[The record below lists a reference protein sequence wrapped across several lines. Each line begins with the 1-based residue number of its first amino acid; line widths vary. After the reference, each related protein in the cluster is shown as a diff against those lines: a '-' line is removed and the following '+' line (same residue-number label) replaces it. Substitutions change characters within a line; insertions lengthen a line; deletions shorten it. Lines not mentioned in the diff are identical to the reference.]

1 MAPLSSSSALIIHIV
16 AVIIAIIC
24 IIFIAIL
31 PFLATAI
38 WILCT
43 DVWRVMV
50 TNRPN
55 YLIRE
60 KLRKEWNKE
69 ARVEQI
75 RQRTA
80 KEIVRDMIEREG
92 KSEER
97 WFLLL
102 KLVSKQD
109 LVLRSTQNI
118 AQLDNRC

>member
-1 MAPLSSSSALIIHIV
+1 MAPISTSSLLITHIV
-16 AVIIAIIC
+16 AAIIAIIC

-38 WILCT
+38 WIICT
-43 DVWRVMV
+43 DIWRVMV

-97 WFLLL
+97 WFILL

-109 LVLRSTQNI
+109 YCT
-118 AQLDNRC
+118 AG

>member
-16 AVIIAIIC
+16 AAIIAIIC

-38 WILCT
+38 WIICT
-43 DVWRVMV
+43 DIWRVMV

-55 YLIRE
+55 YLMRE
-60 KLRKEWNKE
+60 KMRKEWNRE
-69 ARVEQI
+69 ARVEQV

-80 KEIVRDMIEREG
+80 KQIVRGMIEREG

-102 KLVSKQD
+102 NLVSKQD

>member
-1 MAPLSSSSALIIHIV
+1 
-16 AVIIAIIC
+16 
-24 IIFIAIL
+24 
-31 PFLATAI
+31 
-38 WILCT
+38 
-43 DVWRVMV
+43 MV

-60 KLRKEWNKE
+60 KMRKEWNRE
-69 ARVEQI
+69 ARVEQV

-80 KEIVRDMIEREG
+80 KQIVRGMIEREG

-102 KLVSKQD
+102 NLVSKQD